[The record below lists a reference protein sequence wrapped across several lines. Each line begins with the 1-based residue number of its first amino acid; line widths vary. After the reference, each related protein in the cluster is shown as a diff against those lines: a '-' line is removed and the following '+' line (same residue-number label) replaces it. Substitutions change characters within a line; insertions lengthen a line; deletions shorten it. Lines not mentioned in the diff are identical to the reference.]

1 MGFAALFSNSTNGQN
16 SGNDNTAVGFIALA
30 TNSEGSENTAVG
42 GRALRDNMGGSD
54 NTAVGFEALFHNTET
69 TDAGP
74 GNNNTAVGSFA
85 LAGNQTA
92 SNNTAVGFDAL
103 QNNALGGGNV
113 AIGAA
118 ALSTNQTGFSNTAVG
133 ANALTVNNPVMG
145 IGGGIQN
152 TAVGFDALFNNTTGF
167 ENIAVGFNAGSNITI
182 GGDNIDIGNSGG
194 GSGES
199 DTIRIGL
206 EQTATFIAGIR
217 GATTGNNDA
226 VAVVIDSNGQLGTI
240 SSSRRYKTEIKPMNK
255 ASESILA
262 LKPVSFRYKVHKD
275 ATPQFGLIA
284 EEVAEVNPDLVV
296 RDKEGKPYTV
306 RYDAVNAMLLNEF
319 LKEHRTVQEQ
329 GQELQKQ
336 AATIAKQEKQ
346 IEALTAG
353 LQKVEAQLE
362 ASKPTPRVVLNNE

>member
-1 MGFAALFSNSTNGQN
+1 
-16 SGNDNTAVGFIALA
+16 
-30 TNSEGSENTAVG
+30 
-42 GRALRDNMGGSD
+42 
-54 NTAVGFEALFHNTET
+54 
-69 TDAGP
+69 
-74 GNNNTAVGSFA
+74 
-85 LAGNQTA
+85 
-92 SNNTAVGFDAL
+92 AVGFDAL

-113 AIGAA
+113 AVGAA
-118 ALSTNQTGFSNTAVG
+118 ALSTNQTGFSNTAIG

-206 EQTATFIAGIR
+206 EQTAAFIAGIR

-226 VAVVIDSNGQLGTI
+226 MAVVIDSAGQLGTV
-240 SSSRRYKTEIKPMNK
+240 SSSRRYKTEIKPMDK

-275 ATPQFGLIA
+275 TTPQFGLIA
-284 EEVAEVNPDLVV
+284 EEVAKVNPDLVIY
-296 RDKEGKPYTV
+296 DQDSKPYTV

-319 LKEHRTVQEQ
+319 LKEHKKVEQQQAVIAQLQSTV
-329 GQELQKQ
+329 
-336 AATIAKQEKQ
+336 AKQESNAAQQQRNFAQQQKQ

-353 LQKVEAQLE
+353 LQKVSAQVE
-362 ASKPTPRVVLNNE
+362 VSKSTPQTVVNNR